1 MTNPT
6 APTAALQQMRAC
18 LYARYS
24 TDKQRESSIDDQLR
38 AARERAEREGWRIVT
53 QHADQGVSG
62 STPVALRPG
71 GKLLLADALAH
82 RFDILIVEGLDRLSR
97 EIGEAET
104 ITKRLEYQGI
114 RIIGTADGYD
124 SEARGKKVM
133 RIARG
138 LVNELYLDDLREK
151 THRGLAGQFDRGHHV
166 GGVTFGYRSGP
177 TPCGK
182 GRQLTIDPVQAAIV
196 TRIFTDFAAGHS
208 ARGIVHALNN
218 EGATS
223 PRGGTWAVSA
233 LVGDSK
239 RGAGVLNN
247 ELYVGNVIW
256 NRRQWLKDPE
266 TGARRYVDRP
276 ESEWQRRDAPE
287 LRILP
292 EALWEAVRQRARSG
306 PARGTRTG
314 RGAAPKTLFAGLLRC
329 PECSGPIVA
338 IDARRYGCNRRN
350 DRGPAA
356 CGHGEGYPRERVDSA
371 LLRSVRDDLLSPEA
385 MADVQREV
393 RAALAEHGK
402 SGRKGADIA
411 QRRLAELHGEIG
423 RLVDAVAALGL
434 SASLRARLEAAELE
448 REAVSAQVDSA
459 KDVRPALTADEVLA
473 SYNRQLQELRKA
485 LEEESDRDHTRA
497 LLAELLGPVRLVREG
512 KNLWAEIEEPATRL
526 LVAGS
531 TPTEV
536 VAGARFELAT
546 CGL

>member
-1 MTNPT
+1 MT
-6 APTAALQQMRAC
+6 
-18 LYARYS
+18 
-24 TDKQRESSIDDQLR
+24 SSAQH
-38 AARERAEREGWRIVT
+38 ASEPSGKAWRIVT

-133 RIARG
+133 RIAHG

-151 THRGLAGQFDRGHHV
+151 THCGLAGQFDRGHHV

-177 TPCGK
+177 TPGGK
-182 GRQLTIDPVQAAIV
+182 GRQLVIDPVQAAIV

-208 ARGIVHALNN
+208 TRGIVHALNN

-247 ELYVGNVIW
+247 ELYIGNVIW

-276 ESEWQRRDAPE
+276 ESEWLRREAPE

-292 EALWEAVRQRARSG
+292 EALWEAVRQRARTG

-329 PECSGPIVA
+329 PECKGPIVA
-338 IDARRYGCNRRN
+338 IDARRYGCNRRI

-356 CGHGEGYPRERVDSA
+356 CGHSEGYPRVRVDKA
-371 LLRSVRDDLLSPEA
+371 LLQSVHDDLLSPEA

-402 SGRKGADIA
+402 PGKKGADTA
-411 QRRLAELHGEIG
+411 QRRLVELQGEIG
-423 RLVDAVAALGL
+423 RLVDAVAMLGL
-434 SASLRARLEAAELE
+434 STSLRARLEAAELE
-448 REAVSAQVDSA
+448 REAVSKQVNSA
-459 KDVRPALTADEVLA
+459 KDERPALTADQVLA
-473 SYNRQLQELRKA
+473 GDKRQLQELRKA

-512 KNLWAEIEEPATRL
+512 KNLWAEMEEPATRL

-531 TPTEV
+531 TLTEV

-546 CGL
+546 FGL